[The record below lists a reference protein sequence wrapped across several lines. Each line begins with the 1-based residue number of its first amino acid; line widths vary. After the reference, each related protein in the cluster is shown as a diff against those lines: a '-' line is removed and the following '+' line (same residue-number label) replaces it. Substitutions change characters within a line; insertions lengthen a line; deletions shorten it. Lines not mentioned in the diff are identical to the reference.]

1 MSGAVVTAA
10 ETAEL
15 VATVADQAVEV
26 AAADHAAETVELV
39 TTVAGQTAETVEFV
53 TTAAV

>member
-1 MSGAVVTAA
+1 MVTAA

-15 VATVADQAVEV
+15 VTTAVDQAVEV